1 MERGAGMDGILVVAK
16 DPGFTSHDVVALVRR
31 LTGTRKAGH
40 GGTLDPFASGVLPVF
55 LGLGTRV
62 VEYHMADD
70 KAYRATVC
78 FGATSETD
86 DRDGELVPG
95 VGPAPDRAAVE
106 AALAEFRGSILQRP
120 PDYSALKVGGR
131 RAYDLA
137 REGKPAELAPRAVVI
152 RRLDLVEWSDSDPSR
167 PAATLEVECGA
178 GTYIRSLARDLGE
191 RLGCGAYLGA
201 LVRTAS
207 GPFGLAAAHS
217 LDEIRGAAAGGPEG
231 LAALL
236 LPVDAGLDGI
246 PEAVL
251 TAEEVVAAARGQ
263 QVKPVQR
270 PQLEPGARVRLLAP
284 DRSLVGVGSWK
295 GGRLVPEKIFV
306 AAPSSGPSRPAG
318 DTDGEAGGPNARAV
332 QPTEP
337 RLRVVDPKNRMTVVA
352 GIDAL
357 QPELGRLY
365 LAVGVFDGLHRGHLY
380 LLRELRRAAQRA
392 GARPA
397 VITFDAHPEELIEG
411 LAPPLLCDPD
421 ERLVRLQAAGVEVT
435 VVQHFDHALRITPY
449 DAFVAAIR
457 GRVDVAG
464 FVMTPDA
471 AFGYERGGTPETL
484 TALGER
490 DGFAV
495 KVVPSFLSNGEQV
508 RSSEIRRRISAGD
521 LAGARSLLGR
531 DHGFSG
537 RLAASGPIAVD
548 DSVGVPLAM
557 ELPVSLPPTGRYRS
571 LVGPAWKLG
580 RHPQPASIGATATV
594 IEGGV
599 VVEMPGAAP
608 GEEVRV
614 VLLGS
619 STE

>member
-1 MERGAGMDGILVVAK
+1 V
-16 DPGFTSHDVVALVRR
+16 
-31 LTGTRKAGH
+31 
-40 GGTLDPFASGVLPVF
+40 
-55 LGLGTRV
+55 
-62 VEYHMADD
+62 
-70 KAYRATVC
+70 
-78 FGATSETD
+78 
-86 DRDGELVPG
+86 
-95 VGPAPDRAAVE
+95 PDRAAVE
-106 AALAEFRGSILQRP
+106 AALAEFRGPILQRP

-137 REGKPAELAPRAVVI
+137 RQGTPAELAPRAVVI
-152 RRLDLVEWSDSDPSR
+152 RRLDLVEWDDSDPSR

-178 GTYIRSLARDLGE
+178 GTYLRSLARDLGE

-217 LDEIRGAAAGGPEG
+217 LGEIREAAADGPAG

-236 LPVDAGLDGI
+236 LPIDAGLDGI
-246 PEAVL
+246 PGATL
-251 TAEEVVAAARGQ
+251 TDPEVVAVSRGQ
-263 QVKPVQR
+263 QIKPVHR
-270 PQLEPGARVRLLAP
+270 PELEAGARVRLLAEGG
-284 DRSLVGVGSWK
+284 SLVGVGSWK

-306 AAPSSGPSRPAG
+306 AAPGVG
-318 DTDGEAGGPNARAV
+318 GEGGAGGAGAEGGATPGANARAT
-332 QPTEP
+332 QATEP
-337 RLRVVDPKNRMTVVA
+337 RLRVVDPKNRMTVVP

-449 DAFVAAIR
+449 DAFVATIR
-457 GRVDVAG
+457 EKVDVAG

-484 TALGER
+484 TALGDRE
-490 DGFAV
+490 GFAV

-508 RSSEIRRRISAGD
+508 RSSEIRRRISVGD

-537 RLAASGPIAVD
+537 TLAAGSASGAA
-548 DSVGVPLAM
+548 PLEF

-571 LVGPAWKLG
+571 IVGPSWKLG
-580 RHPQPASIGATATV
+580 RRPQPASVAATAS
-594 IEGGV
+594 V
-599 VVEMPGAAP
+599 VDGQVELEPTRESLNG
-608 GEEVRV
+608 EVRV
-614 VLLGS
+614 VLLRSNGADESGS
-619 STE
+619 